1 MNASIERNT
10 PSDRK
15 KIKRKRLSIKELNAL
30 GQHIVDTW
38 TPEMDEQIERD
49 TRQALLARCAKLT
62 EEKMMCVAQRARL
75 MREMKTAVAKKLR
88 GDVVGVDLALDHIR
102 ANLVDVGMC
111 ELNATAELRA
121 VRAQLRQA

>member
-30 GQHIVDTW
+30 NQHIVDTW

-75 MREMKTAVAKKLR
+75 MREMKTAVAEKLR
-88 GDVVGVDLALDHIR
+88 DDVVGVDLALDHIR

>member
-15 KIKRKRLSIKELNAL
+15 KIKRKRRSIKELNAL

-49 TRQALLARCAKLT
+49 TRQAQLARWAKLT

-75 MREMKTAVAKKLR
+75 MRDLKIAVTEKSR
-88 GDVVGVDLALDHIR
+88 GDVLGVDLVLDHIR
-102 ANLVDVGMC
+102 ANLVDLGMR
-111 ELNATAELRA
+111 ELTAMDELRA
-121 VRAQLRQA
+121 IRAQLRQA

>member
-15 KIKRKRLSIKELNAL
+15 KIKRKRMSIKELNAL
-30 GQHIVDTW
+30 NQHIVDTW

-75 MREMKTAVAKKLR
+75 MREMKTAVAEKLR
-88 GDVVGVDLALDHIR
+88 DDVVGVDLALDHIR
-102 ANLVDVGMC
+102 ANLVDVGMR
-111 ELNATAELRA
+111 ELNASAELRA

>member
-15 KIKRKRLSIKELNAL
+15 KIKRKRLSIDEINELNR
-30 GQHIVDTW
+30 HIVDTW

-75 MREMKTAVAKKLR
+75 MREMKTAVAEKLR
-88 GDVVGVDLALDHIR
+88 DDVVGVDLALDHIR

>member
-15 KIKRKRLSIKELNAL
+15 KIKRKRLSIDEINELNR
-30 GQHIVDTW
+30 HIVDTW

-75 MREMKTAVAKKLR
+75 MRDMKTAVTEKSR
-88 GDVVGVDLALDHIR
+88 GDVQGVDLALDHIR